1 MANKSKEHVHL
12 YTCLGEVISE
22 RRKRLNITQGEL
34 AEESGI
40 NRTFIS
46 NVEQGRR
53 NPSIG
58 AVASIARGLRTRPS
72 KLLASCEFCVKE
84 RETKQA

>member
-1 MANKSKEHVHL
+1 MASKKNEHVHL

-22 RRKRLNITQGEL
+22 RRKRLNITQEEL
-34 AEESGI
+34 AEDSGI
-40 NRTFIS
+40 NRTFIG
-46 NVEQGRR
+46 NVEHGKR

-84 RETKQA
+84 REAKE